1 MKSFSLKSEI
11 ILHFLCLFFI
21 SSKLPVLKIFV
32 FTLFSNSILNDRI
45 LSLGKPPHSSSSSR
59 SRRSFN
65 YRTPW
70 ASSPQSQYRW
80 QWVRRPPYQ
89 PSQHPQHDSL
99 PEEETRSLSCSLSP
113 PNTKILS
120 SSQPKTKPKLS
131 SETSETKPTLSF
143 LLLLLLLLPRH
154 FSKVARRCRRERSPV
169 VW

>member
-32 FTLFSNSILNDRI
+32 FTLFSNSILNGRI
-45 LSLGKPPHSSSSSR
+45 LCLGKPPHSS

-65 YRTPW
+65 YRTPR

-80 QWVRRPPYQ
+80 QWVWRPPYQ
-89 PSQHPQHDSL
+89 PSQNPQHDSL
-99 PEEETRSLSCSLSP
+99 PEEETRSLSSSLSLP
-113 PNTKILS
+113 KTKIPS

-143 LLLLLLLLPRH
+143 LLPLLLLLPRH